1 VTVGVTQAPTEGRWA
16 GRLLTWILVLWVVA
30 IPIGWVSWAYLQV
43 PVNEVISAAANDG
56 HCTPAAEGVGV
67 HCFGD
72 YFYPAKLAASEP
84 TWVYPTPF
92 PHAYTASGMLPHVIA
107 DNLGNL
113 VGSER
118 VGLLAYLLPIV
129 VALLVPALLLAVRL
143 RAPLGLVMVV
153 VLGVASQPFL
163 LAVDRGN
170 SAALAVPLLLWL
182 AWATVTRHW
191 AQVATAIVLASLLRP
206 QFIMLAL
213 VLLALRQWRPLLL
226 TGVAAAGFNALAF
239 ALWPGG
245 FTANVTGWLQN
256 LLSYSGTI
264 PLERNNPTNLST
276 AHALTVLTRAGRVLP
291 ETISGWLSGI
301 QDLVTGMPW
310 LPGFVLL
317 LLAAVVLIIRGR
329 SMSTSSLLTVVIL
342 LTVLVP
348 SLGFGYYLV
357 VVLPIAAWLLV
368 DPAQWFTRDRAQLR
382 GLLDSEEAPSRGW
395 RGLPSWLLVVAV
407 ALSLV
412 PIPLA
417 IASGENSVIAQNLGL
432 LWTAV
437 VLVLLLPIRSRQ
449 AAAPA

>member
-1 VTVGVTQAPTEGRWA
+1 MRTQGRWA
-16 GRLLTWILVLWVVA
+16 SRLLTWILALWVVA

-43 PVNEVISAAANDG
+43 PVNEVISAAADDG
-56 HCTPAAEGVGV
+56 HCTPATDGVGV

-72 YFYPAKLAASEP
+72 YFYPAKLAASDP
-84 TWVYPTPF
+84 TWVYPTPY

-153 VLGVASQPFL
+153 VLGVASQPFV
-163 LAVDRGN
+163 LALDRGN

-182 AWATVTRHW
+182 GWATITRHW

-206 QFIMLAL
+206 QFILLAL
-213 VLLALRQWRPLLL
+213 ILLALRQWRPLLL
-226 TGVAAAGFNALAF
+226 TAVAAAVFNALAF

-245 FTANVTGWLQN
+245 FTANVTGWAQN

-264 PLERNNPTNLST
+264 PLERNNPTNLSA

-291 ETISGWLSGI
+291 EPISSWLTGV

-317 LLAAVVLIIRGR
+317 LFAAVVLIIRGR
-329 SMSTSSLLTVVIL
+329 WMSMSSLLTVVIL

-348 SLGFGYYLV
+348 SLSFGYYLA

-368 DPAQWFTRDRAQLR
+368 DPAQWFTQGRAQLR
-382 GLLDSEEAPSRGW
+382 GLLDVEGSLAQGW
-395 RGLPSWLLVVAV
+395 RGLPSWLLVAAV

-412 PIPLA
+412 PLPIA
-417 IASGENSVIAQNLGL
+417 IAGGENGVIAQNLGL

-437 VLVLLLPIRSRQ
+437 VLVLLLPLRSKPTDV
-449 AAAPA
+449 PA